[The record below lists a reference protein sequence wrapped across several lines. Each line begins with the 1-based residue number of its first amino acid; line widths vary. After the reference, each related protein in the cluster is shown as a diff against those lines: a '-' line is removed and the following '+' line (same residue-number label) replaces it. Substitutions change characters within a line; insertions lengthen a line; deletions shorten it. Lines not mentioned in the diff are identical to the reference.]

1 MSMSCDE
8 SHRWISMK
16 VDGERVPFSVA
27 GHFDEHLRACVAC
40 RELLSFESRRAVILE
55 GTLRTDS
62 AGLKASILRGLEEE
76 RGGGAPV
83 VPRFFISRRDMFL
96 RAAAVLLLTVGGWVS
111 LRHFASEGRDPDI
124 TRITLERWN
133 GAVLSQDDGSPLR
146 RETLQSREISFRKG
160 ENGGGEGGRGKD
172 GDGPGGRGGVR
183 KPVRLDKAKTEY
195 IRLVDFPYW

>member
-16 VDGERVPFSVA
+16 VDGERVPFSVV

-55 GTLRTDS
+55 GTLRTDT

-96 RAAAVLLLTVGGWVS
+96 RAAAVLLLAVGGWLS
-111 LRHFASEGRDPDI
+111 LRPFSEGDPGI
-124 TRITLERWN
+124 TRITLEKWK
-133 GAVLSQDDGSPLR
+133 GDVLSHDDGSPVR
-146 RETLQSREISFRKG
+146 RETLQSRQISFG
-160 ENGGGEGGRGKD
+160 ASENGGGEGGRGKD
-172 GDGPGGRGGVR
+172 GDGPGGRGGAR